1 MKIFLSLAVVAL
13 IVPYAS
19 AQTTVLDTAT
29 HDNILIGPV
38 NRATIDS
45 TTWYQSNSQLYT
57 PTQEVIRSID
67 SLAAGDSVLVV
78 FGSWCPDSHIW
89 VPIFMNIADS
99 TRLGTKIEFLAVP
112 RSPGAQRKL
121 TPGLNIDKVPT
132 FIFYHNGKELGRIV
146 ETPHGDFG
154 EDIIDILEN
163 GK

>member
-1 MKIFLSLAVVAL
+1 MKLVLSLIAAAL

-19 AQTTVLDTAT
+19 AQITA
-29 HDNILIGPV
+29 HSPAAQENILIGPV
-38 NRATIDS
+38 NRASIDS
-45 TTWYQSNSQLYT
+45 TAWYQSNSQLYT
-57 PTQEVIRSID
+57 PTQEVIRRID
-67 SLAAGDSVLVV
+67 SLAACDSVLVV

-99 TRLGTKIEFLAVP
+99 TRLGNRIQFLAVP
-112 RSPGAQRKL
+112 RSSGGQQKL
-121 TPGLNIDKVPT
+121 TPGLNIEKVPT
-132 FIFYHNGKELGRIV
+132 FIFYHDGKELGRIV

>member
-1 MKIFLSLAVVAL
+1 MKLFLSFAIFAA

-19 AQTTVLDTAT
+19 AQTTVRDTAT
-29 HDNILIGPV
+29 HENILIGPV

-67 SLAAGDSVLVV
+67 SLASGDSVLIV

-89 VPIFMNIADS
+89 VPIFINIADS
-99 TRLGTKIEFLAVP
+99 TRLGTRIGFLAVP
-112 RSPGAQRKL
+112 RSPGGQRRL

-154 EDIIDILEN
+154 EDIINILEN